1 MWGSWDHYSLML
13 QPRLRA
19 LVVRS
24 LMIFALKATIAF
36 KGSATIVKAV
46 VEFAASSAGND
57 LWQLSQQWDCK

>member
-1 MWGSWDHYSLML
+1 M
-13 QPRLRA
+13 
-19 LVVRS
+19 VRS
-24 LMIFALKATIAF
+24 LMIFAIKATIAF